1 MTEAEA
7 RAAGYDVVV
16 HRGHFAGNGRAMIVG
31 SADGLVKVIAQRDG
45 PLLGVH
51 LAGPWASELLAES
64 YLAVNWQATPGDV
77 GAFIH
82 PHPSLSEAIG
92 ETMLALTGRSL
103 HA

>member
-1 MTEAEA
+1 
-7 RAAGYDVVV
+7 
-16 HRGHFAGNGRAMIVG
+16 
-31 SADGLVKVIAQRDG
+31 
-45 PLLGVH
+45 
-51 LAGPWASELLAES
+51 
-64 YLAVNWQATPGDV
+64 V